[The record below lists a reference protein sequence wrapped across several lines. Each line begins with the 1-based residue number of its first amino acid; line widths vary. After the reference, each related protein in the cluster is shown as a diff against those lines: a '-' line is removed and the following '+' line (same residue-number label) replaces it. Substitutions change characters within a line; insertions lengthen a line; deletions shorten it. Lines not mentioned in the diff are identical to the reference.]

1 MNEPTQS
8 TSSLCTLRR
17 SVASAGPWTASVA
30 ADITRAICATY
41 EDEKGISHIDGGN
54 MPERDAVVGLLEKIL
69 EVVFPGY
76 TGRHPVTRAAIE
88 FTIGDLLNEVYQGL
102 TEQVCRAYA
111 YRCAQECCTGC
122 DCARQADDVVIA
134 LLRRLPDIRNLLK
147 TDVQAA
153 LDGDPATQSTD
164 EIVIAY
170 PGLKAIAIHRI
181 AHELYVAKVPLIPR
195 VMSEYAHTITG
206 IDINPGAT
214 IGSSFFIDHGTGVV
228 IGETAVI
235 GDRVKIYQGVTLG
248 ALSFPKD
255 ACGRLIKGSKR
266 HPNIEDN
273 VTIYAGATILGN
285 ITVGHDSVVG
295 GNVWLTEPV
304 EPHSLIVIAKPDLSI
319 KPRRP

>member
-1 MNEPTQS
+1 MNKAPHEAPAVCSFGRHPTPAGAW
-8 TSSLCTLRR
+8 SS
-17 SVASAGPWTASVA
+17 SVAV
-30 ADITRAICATY
+30 DITRAICATY

-54 MPERDAVVGLLEKIL
+54 MPERDAVVAILEKLLEI
-69 EVVFPGY
+69 VFPGY

-88 FTIGDLLNEVYQGL
+88 FTIGDLVNTVYQGL
-102 TEQVCRAYA
+102 AEQVRRAYA

-122 DCARQADDVVIA
+122 DCVQQADDAVIG
-134 LLRRLPDIRNLLK
+134 LLRRLPHIRNVLK

-153 LDGDPATQSTD
+153 LDGDPATRSTD
-164 EIVIAY
+164 EIIIAY
-170 PGLKAIAIHRI
+170 PGLKAIAVQRL

-195 VMSEYAHTITG
+195 VMGEHAHTITG
-206 IDINPGAT
+206 IDINPGAA

-235 GDRVKIYQGVTLG
+235 GDNVKIYQGVTLG

-255 ACGRLIKGSKR
+255 ACGRLIKGAKR

-273 VTIYAGATILGN
+273 VTIYAGATILGD

-295 GNVWLTEPV
+295 GNVWLTESV
-304 EPHSLIVIAKPDLSI
+304 EPYSKIAVAKPDLSI
-319 KPRRP
+319 KQRRP